1 MAEIQIIM
9 SSAASGLEEVIVS
22 VSASN
27 NTIESVMAI
36 QKKSASLL
44 DGLSSQSFKN
54 SGASDIAS
62 AIKQVPGVSVLG
74 GKYVYVRGLGDRY
87 TKSILNGID
96 IPGLDPDRNTVQ
108 MDLFPTNILSNVL
121 VIKSSSADLPADF
134 TGGIVNL
141 ETKDFPTKK
150 ERNNDNI

>member
-1 MAEIQIIM
+1 MNYTIPIYNKDNFEKMREAGRLAAHVLDQLYNLIQTGISTQEINDFNATTSDVAEIQIIM

-62 AIKQVPGVSVLG
+62 AIKQVPGVDFYL
-74 GKYVYVRGLGDRY
+74 
-87 TKSILNGID
+87 
-96 IPGLDPDRNTVQ
+96 
-108 MDLFPTNILSNVL
+108 LS
-121 VIKSSSADLPADF
+121 
-134 TGGIVNL
+134 
-141 ETKDFPTKK
+141 
-150 ERNNDNI
+150 R